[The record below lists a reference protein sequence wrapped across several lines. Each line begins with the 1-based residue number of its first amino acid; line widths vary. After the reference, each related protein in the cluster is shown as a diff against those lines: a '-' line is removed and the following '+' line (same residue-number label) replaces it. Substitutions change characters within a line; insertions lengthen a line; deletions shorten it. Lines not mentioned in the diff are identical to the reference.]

1 MNIEELDLDIKV
13 YNRLKKNLPDVQ
25 TVNHLITEMYDQN
38 GVEKISA
45 PDMKKIEEALKAKGI
60 FKYMRGDEVEL
71 DDIEPEPLT
80 WDELRQYVGGLVVT
94 DDSTQSHRWLHLCW
108 IYDMDDECMS
118 YLCRGNGYLNTRRAS
133 VENDNAQRVEFA
145 GEMLRHE
152 GHFFALKKYAL
163 RLDSLKLE
171 DDEDDWP
178 HGETFYFSDNP
189 EVFGKELTYEEL
201 CTLPANTQV
210 LIDDTFD
217 SDDEDEDLA
226 AELWR
231 KDCQQYGEG
240 VRLEYLDNDDCIQ
253 TQSITESMMT
263 KRSTYYTRV
272 FLKAGGAVAEAPK
285 PKADIIPQE
294 PAQVIVPDDYSR
306 AVTLTRSI
314 IANAQAAQQS
324 MWEVCKGLN
333 EMKERK
339 LYKEIGYSTF
349 EDYCEQEIGITRRQG
364 QKYAAVAALDGKS
377 TSDFEK
383 IGIEKLY
390 LLAKIDD
397 DQREEIA
404 QTVDLESTTVR
415 ELKAQ
420 IEAMKAESELDRKE
434 RDNANEAAQRW
445 KNTAQ
450 SAQAD
455 NQRLEDQV
463 QSLTDQVKEV
473 EEAKE
478 RNRLTLRGII
488 DKKVELVHQLEAKVK
503 ELESRP
509 IETAVVDHTEEID
522 GLKAEIESLKQQ
534 LAEKPDT
541 QLALGVEPVYQ
552 TDSKALFKP
561 YLTAAADAVNRLAEF
576 IGQHQSD
583 ANYDFFMEKMHAAF
597 AFADQKIQAMK
608 G

>member
-108 IYDMDDECMS
+108 IYDMDDERMS

-201 CTLPANTQV
+201 CALPANTQV

-294 PAQVIVPDDYSR
+294 PAHVIVPDDYSR

-397 DQREEIA
+397 EQREQI
-404 QTVDLESTTVR
+404 TGSVDVESVTVR
-415 ELKAQ
+415 DLKAQ
-420 IEAMKAESELDRKE
+420 IDALKHQNDQTEAALKDAEDR
-434 RDNANEAAQRW
+434 AQRW
-445 KNTAQ
+445 CDDAEEKRQKIEEQNGRFLKDQQEIAKLNAEIYNNQ
-450 SAQAD
+450 SFIAK
-455 NQRLEDQV
+455 
-463 QSLTDQVKEV
+463 LTR
-473 EEAKE
+473 E
-478 RNRLTLRGII
+478 RANKDSSI
-488 DKKVELVHQLEAKVK
+488 EQLQERIA

-509 IETAVVDHTEEID
+509 VEVAVQTDTAELDKLRAEYKKKLTE
-522 GLKAEIESLKQQ
+522 LKADSNYTELLAMCRLVRSQVNTLCMRLNGVRSGKEKDSLLKYVKEIGLC
-534 LAEKPDT
+534 
-541 QLALGVEPVYQ
+541 
-552 TDSKALFKP
+552 
-561 YLTAAADAVNRLAEF
+561 
-576 IGQHQSD
+576 IGQLL
-583 ANYDFFMEKMHAAF
+583 
-597 AFADQKIQAMK
+597 
-608 G
+608 